1 MSSSTCSVVD
11 DYAVMFDGALYIR
24 KVNKDATPE
33 EKKQRRALYMKRYR
47 AGRKSVKKEGA
58 LKEEQG
64 DDTEGAQQ
72 QGDGQ
77 KAVGDEINDSAQPCV
92 ETGSARE

>member
-47 AGRKSVKKEGA
+47 AGRKAVKNTQ
-58 LKEEQG
+58 KEEQG
-64 DDTEGAQQ
+64 NDTEGAQQ
-72 QGDGQ
+72 GDDTGGAQ
-77 KAVGDEINDSAQPCV
+77 QEKAVGDSAQQSL
-92 ETGSARE
+92 TGSARE

>member
-47 AGRKSVKKEGA
+47 TGRKAVKKEGA
-58 LKEEQG
+58 QKEEQG
-64 DDTEGAQQ
+64 DDTEGAH
-72 QGDGQ
+72 GDGE

>member
-47 AGRKSVKKEGA
+47 AGRKAVKNTQ
-58 LKEEQG
+58 KEEQG
-64 DDTEGAQQ
+64 NDTEGAQQ
-72 QGDGQ
+72 E
-77 KAVGDEINDSAQPCV
+77 KAVGDSAQQPCSL
-92 ETGSARE
+92 TGSAQE